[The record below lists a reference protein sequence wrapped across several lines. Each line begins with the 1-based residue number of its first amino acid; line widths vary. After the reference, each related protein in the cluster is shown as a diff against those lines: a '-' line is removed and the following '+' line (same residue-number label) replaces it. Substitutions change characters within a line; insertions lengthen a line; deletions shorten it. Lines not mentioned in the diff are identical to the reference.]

1 MEGADLVIDDVEG
14 EDADGVLAGLPPAQP
29 AKPDVV
35 TGGHLGEHLA
45 HRVEGGVEGPLL
57 HRQPCREG
65 LHDIKV

>member
-45 HRVEGGVEGPLL
+45 HRVEGGVEGPW
-57 HRQPCREG
+57 
-65 LHDIKV
+65 